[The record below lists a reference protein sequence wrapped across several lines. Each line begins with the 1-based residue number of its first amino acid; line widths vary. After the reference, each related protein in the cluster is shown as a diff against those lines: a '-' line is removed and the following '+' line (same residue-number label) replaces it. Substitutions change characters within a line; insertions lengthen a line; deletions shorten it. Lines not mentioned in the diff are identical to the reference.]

1 MKKVKTIANPMHK
14 SFGQFVVDEYVRFTD
29 KDIVRYIGL
38 GLLIVTLAF
47 CITVFATEHYTP
59 MWDTPV
65 EYACHVH
72 TTLTIAGLTLGAA
85 FLRVIAKF
93 VQKLR

>member
-14 SFGQFVVDEYVRFTD
+14 SFGRFVVDEYVRFTD
-29 KDIVRYIGL
+29 KDIVQNIWAVA
-38 GLLIVTLAF
+38 LIATFLFLVV
-47 CITVFATEHYTP
+47 CFATEHYTP

-65 EYACHVH
+65 EYACHIH
-72 TTLTIAGLTLGAA
+72 TAFTLAGLVIGSFFA
-85 FLRVIAKF
+85 RVIAKF